1 MFGSILGAIAGPI
14 IGGLFQNKAN
24 KDARKAQPTPDRN
37 LLDQAKGARE
47 ASAKYGFNP
56 LTMMQYGQT
65 GGAGGVGPLPPLA
78 SVEMISSA
86 IRDVS
91 DVVSGDAARRRQ
103 QQQLELDLARL
114 KVEQARSGVII
125 HPQNTVDNVG
135 TGLSPLGRTTSTY
148 AQGTVRH
155 VTPPMAT
162 PAPKA
167 AAPKPPAT
175 SGATANAA
183 NPIAP
188 DRKRDV
194 AEMTNSPGVFE
205 VQNKVTGGKPITIP
219 GDGEP
224 WGADEVVTAV
234 VVGAPQVFHNVVGG
248 GKPLGERLDE
258 QWTPDENSIIAKAA
272 RWWTGDETK
281 YRKGKK

>member
-1 MFGSILGAIAGPI
+1 MFGALLGAIAGPV

-24 KDARKAQPTPDRN
+24 RDARKAQPTPDRN

-114 KVEQARSGVII
+114 KIDQARSGVIV
-125 HPQNTVDNVG
+125 HPQNTVDDVG
-135 TGLSPLGRTTSTY
+135 SGLSPLGRTTSTY
-148 AQGTVRH
+148 AQGTVRQ
-155 VTPPMAT
+155 VVPPMSSS
-162 PAPKA
+162 APKA
-167 AAPKPPAT
+167 AAAKPSAT
-175 SGATANAA
+175 SGATA

-188 DRKRDV
+188 DRKKDV
-194 AEMTNSPGVFE
+194 TELTNSPGVFE

-224 WGADEVVTAV
+224 WGIDELATAAI
-234 VVGAPQVFHNVVGG
+234 VGAPQVFDNLVSD
-248 GKPLGERLDE
+248 KPITQRFEER
-258 QWTPDENSIIAKAA
+258 WTPDENSVAAKAV
-272 RWWTGDETK
+272 RWWTGDDTR